1 MPILLV
7 THGSSLDHRE
17 PPGHPER
24 RGRVT
29 AAISGIRDLGAGVID
44 LTAPAVD
51 RGVLELVHTPSYI
64 DEIEAFCRGGG
75 GPLDPDTYA
84 VPATW
89 DAAVHAAG
97 AGPAAVDLLRRGEA
111 DGAFVA
117 VRPPGHHAESDQA
130 MGFCIFNNIAITAAQ
145 LRSEGERVA
154 VVDWDVHH
162 GNGTQRSFYADPDV
176 LYVSLHEFPFYP
188 GTGWI
193 TETGTG
199 PGEGTSVNIALPSG
213 TSAPSYAAAFS
224 RLVVPIVTE
233 HAPDWIL
240 ISAGFDAHRDDPL
253 GGLMVESSDYADMTR
268 SLAPIVP
275 PGRMIAFLEG
285 GYDLDAVSAGS
296 KATGEAMLNKG
307 ALSQMGT
314 STDRGDGGS
323 AEKLVQLAVDELSPY
338 WEVH

>member
-1 MPILLV
+1 MSLLLV
-7 THGSSLDHRE
+7 THASSLEHRE

-29 AAISGIRDLGAGVID
+29 AAISGVRDIGPSVVD
-44 LTAPAVD
+44 LAAPKVD
-51 RGVLELVHTPSYI
+51 REALERVHTPSYI

-75 GPLDPDTYA
+75 GSLDADTYA

-89 DAAVHAAG
+89 DAALHAAG
-97 AGPAAVDLLRRGEA
+97 AGLAAVSTLRAGEA

-117 VRPPGHHAESDQA
+117 VRPPGHHAESHQA
-130 MGFCIFNNIAITAAQ
+130 MGFCIFNNIAIAAAQ
-145 LRSEGERVA
+145 LRADGDRVA

-188 GTGWI
+188 GTGWV
-193 TETGTG
+193 TETGG
-199 PGEGTSVNIALPSG
+199 GEGEGMSVNVALPSG
-213 TSAPSYAAAFS
+213 TTSSSYSAAFA
-224 RLVVPIVTE
+224 RLVMPIVTQY
-233 HAPDWIL
+233 APDWIL

-253 GGLMVESSDYADMTR
+253 GGLMVESNDYHQMARALST
-268 SLAPIVP
+268 IVG

-285 GYDLDAVSAGS
+285 GYDLDAVAAGS
-296 KATGEAMLNKG
+296 KATGEAML
-307 ALSQMGT
+307 
-314 STDRGDGGS
+314 DGGTLYRPTVADPAGTGDS
-323 AEKLVQLAVDELSPY
+323 AARLVQLAVDQLSPY